1 MNDLQRWQEDAAAY
15 GWIMP
20 TAPWYARLPI
30 IRHLRAAH
38 FYRKVT
44 EWNSHFRA
52 IGRIPTGYDEWVIY
66 GIATGRERK
75 P

>member
-1 MNDLQRWQEDAAAY
+1 VTDLELWQEDAATY

-30 IRHLRAAH
+30 IR
-38 FYRKVT
+38 
-44 EWNSHFRA
+44 HFRA